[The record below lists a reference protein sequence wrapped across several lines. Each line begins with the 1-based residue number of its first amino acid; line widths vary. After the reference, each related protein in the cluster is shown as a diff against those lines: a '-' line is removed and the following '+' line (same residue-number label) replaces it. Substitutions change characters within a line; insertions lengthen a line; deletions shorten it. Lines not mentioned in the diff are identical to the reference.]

1 MRRWL
6 LLLAALWASA
16 AHGQQII
23 QPPSS
28 GGGSGTVTSVT
39 LTPGSGFGGS
49 VSNSTTTPTLSLT
62 TTATGVLKGV
72 GGALTA
78 AAAGTDYV
86 IPAGSGASLT
96 GIQWTQIG
104 STPTTLSGYGIPAT
118 GTGTAVQSSSPTLV
132 APALGTPSSVI
143 LTNATGLPLA
153 TGVTGNLT
161 VAHLNSGTGA
171 SSTTFWRGDG
181 TWVTPSG
188 SGNVSNT
195 GTPTSGQVA
204 LWTNATTVQGAATIA
219 CANMPALTGSITTS
233 AGSCATS
240 GGGGF
245 GTPAAISAAGTTQ
258 GTATIVANPLSI
270 VTTAAANSGVILS
283 LSYSQIINAGANTVK
298 VYPNSGAAITGGGTT
313 LATNAAFSIA
323 AGSSAS
329 FSCTSSTAC
338 YASFSS
344 FQ

>member
-6 LLLAALWASA
+6 LLLAALLASA
-16 AHGQQII
+16 AHAQQII

-39 LTPGSGFGGS
+39 LTPGSGFSGS

-118 GTGTAVQSSSPTLV
+118 GTGTVVQSSSPTLV

-161 VAHLNSGTGA
+161 VAHLNGGTGA

-188 SGNVSNT
+188 SGNVNNS
-195 GTPTSGQVA
+195 GTPTNGQIA
-204 LWTNATTVQGAATIA
+204 QWTGATTVQGVTTIPCSA
-219 CANMPALTGSITTS
+219 MPALTGSITNT

-245 GTPAAISAAGTTQ
+245 GTPVTVSAAGTTQ
-258 GTATIVANPLSI
+258 GTATIIANPLSI
-270 VTTAAANSGVILS
+270 ATTVAANTGVILS
-283 LSYSQIINAGANTVK
+283 LSYQQILNAGANPLK

-313 LATNAAFSIA
+313 LTTNLPFTISV
-323 AGSSAS
+323 GSSATFLCS
-329 FSCTSSTAC
+329 SSTAC